1 MGILRG
7 SGHGGRLP
15 DALGTDRGVVVGL
28 NAEELAGRY
37 HQAWADR
44 DPEAAAALH
53 SDASVFHMHGVA
65 PEAVGR
71 PAVAALIATLV
82 RLVPDLSFA
91 LKRGYVAHDHIVIEY
106 DMSGTFGD
114 SPFVCDGVDVIA
126 VTDGEVARKDTYL
139 DLQALV
145 DQVGALPDLTA
156 AP

>member
-1 MGILRG
+1 
-7 SGHGGRLP
+7 
-15 DALGTDRGVVVGL
+15 
-28 NAEELAGRY
+28 
-37 HQAWADR
+37 
-44 DPEAAAALH
+44 
-53 SDASVFHMHGVA
+53 MHGVA

-91 LKRGYVAHDHIVIEY
+91 LKRGYVANDHIVIEY

-126 VTDGEVARKDTYL
+126 VTDSLLVGGAGAITDGEVALKDTYL